1 MGRWQIIKKEPLSA
15 KEIADKGSILI
26 AGIEKLLQFP
36 RFNGVYRRLF
46 FFYYFLFY
54 YFPCYY
60 FYLKELN
67 TLEQ

>member
-1 MGRWQIIKKEPLSA
+1 MQIKAPQRVV
-15 KEIADKGSILI
+15 
-26 AGIEKLLQFP
+26 GIEK
-36 RFNGVYRRLF
+36 RRLF

-54 YFPCYY
+54 YFPCHY